1 MEQTEIEQAGRD
13 LADAILLE
21 RAVKVLRRRYD
32 LRDTN
37 TPERI
42 FFTVST
48 LDTEAQ
54 KLRGEVESCGRR

>member
-32 LRDTN
+32 LRDIN

-42 FFTVST
+42 RFTVWM
-48 LDTEAQ
+48 LEAEAQ
-54 KLRGEVESCGRR
+54 SLRSEAEPSA